1 MERVAKT
8 RILSIV
14 PYEGLRT
21 LLERAV
27 EVHPQVSMDVFIGNM
42 EGGCAI
48 ARERFSQGYDVIL
61 SRGGTARRLQ
71 EEGFPVA
78 EVEISP
84 YDILCALKL
93 SDGLREKT
101 AMVVYANITA
111 DTKVICELLDYRVD
125 LFPAGSIGEL
135 EPILRRLQEEGYT
148 LILADTVGN
157 GIARR
162 MGFNSILITSGPESV
177 RRGVDQALL
186 LSRSVA
192 RQRRENRFF
201 RQVLQGCQT
210 VVLENDSGTV
220 AFSTV
225 ETVPPELLTILRG
238 LLPGGEERERR
249 VMRQT
254 EGGRF
259 WSIRFRRLREGE
271 QTFTVF
277 YLDRRRTPLPPSQ
290 MGIHTLSRQEAE
302 EAVGDL
308 FNIVSLDRELW
319 GNVCRL
325 CESSRP
331 LLVSGENGTGKKAV
345 VSMLYAQGRI
355 RGGALI
361 SINCGVMNE
370 KGWSFLLEQQ
380 GSPLLD
386 VGNVL
391 HFFNVDVLSTAQRRK
406 LIEFLREMEVCR
418 YNRVILSCVC
428 RPGEKLPEG
437 GTEFL
442 EQLGCLSLYLP
453 PLRQMRETIPTLLHL
468 LLSHRNA
475 DSGHPVLG
483 AGEEALQLLR
493 EYRWPHNYTQFQ
505 RVILEIAAQAP
516 GQTITVEHTRRVLQK
531 ERYECVL
538 SSRGP
543 EAAVPL
549 DLDRPL
555 REIERDIVCRV
566 LAENGNNQTEAARR
580 LGLSRTTLWRLL
592 REK

>member
-1 MERVAKT
+1 MESEQKT
-8 RILSIV
+8 RILGIV

-21 LLERAV
+21 LLERAA
-27 EVHPQVSMDVFIGNM
+27 EEHPQVSMDVFVGNM

-48 ARERFSQGYDVIL
+48 AREKFPQGYDVIL

-84 YDILCALKL
+84 YDILCGLKL

-111 DTKVICELLDYRVD
+111 DTKAICELLNYQVD
-125 LFPAGSIGEL
+125 LFPAGNIGEL
-135 EPILRRLQEEGYT
+135 EPILQRLQEEGYT
-148 LILADTVGN
+148 LILADTVAN

-177 RRGVDQALL
+177 RRAVEQALL

-192 RQRRENRFF
+192 RLRASNRFLH
-201 RQVLQGCQT
+201 QVLRGCQT
-210 VVLENDSGTV
+210 VVLENDSGMT

-225 ETVPPELLTILRG
+225 ESLPPELLTVLRG
-238 LLPGGEERERR
+238 LLPAGEERERR
-249 VMRQT
+249 VMRQA
-254 EGGRF
+254 EGGLF
-259 WSIRFRRLREGE
+259 WSIRFRRLREGRAS
-271 QTFTVF
+271 FTVF
-277 YLDRRRTPLPPSQ
+277 YLEKRRTPLPPSQ
-290 MGIHTLSRQEAE
+290 MGIHTQSRQEAE
-302 EAVGDL
+302 TAVGDL

-319 GNVCRL
+319 ANVCRL

-331 LLVSGENGTGKKAV
+331 LLLSGENGTGKKAV
-345 VSMLYAQGRI
+345 VSMLYAQGRL
-355 RGGALI
+355 RGGVLV
-361 SINCGVMNE
+361 SINCGVLNG
-370 KGWSFLLEQQ
+370 KGWNFLLEQQ
-380 GSPLLD
+380 SSPLLD

-391 HFFNVDVLSTAQRRK
+391 HFFNVDMLSPAQRRK

-418 YNRVILSCVC
+418 YNRVIFSCVC

-437 GTEFL
+437 GTEFQ

-453 PLRQMRETIPTLLHL
+453 PLRQMKETIPTLLHL
-468 LLSHRNA
+468 VLSHRNA
-475 DSGHPVLG
+475 DSDHPVLG
-483 AGEEALQLLR
+483 AGEEALHLLR

-505 RVILEIAAQAP
+505 RVALEIAAQAP
-516 GQTITVEHTRRVLQK
+516 GQTITAEHTRRVLQK

-538 SSRGP
+538 PSRG
-543 EAAVPL
+543 EQAAAPL